1 MARNHRSRSFSRQKG
16 RFIWTSVLF
25 EGFNVPI
32 TPVSSNI
39 VEDADWTAV
48 AGNTGATLMAIRGW
62 WSAQGQTGTGNDSL
76 LMLIALVDADIAST
90 STSLDPA
97 AVATYTDED
106 VLWTGGW
113 TKAQVTEV
121 GVRAGSG
128 QVEVN
133 IKARRKI
140 RSGQEIRLC
149 QTTTNDEIGFSGVFR
164 ALLKLG

>member
-1 MARNHRSRSFSRQKG
+1 MARARRSRSFSRPRG

-25 EGFNVPI
+25 EGFNVPT

-76 LMLIALVDADIAST
+76 LMLIALVDADISAT
-90 STSLDPA
+90 DVSLDPA
-97 AVATYTDED
+97 AASTYTDED
-106 VLWTGGW
+106 LLWTGGW
-113 TKAQVTEV
+113 SNAQVTEI
-121 GVRAGSG
+121 GVRGSSNP
-128 QVEVN
+128 QEVN
-133 IKARRKI
+133 VKARRKI

-149 QTTTNDEIGFSGVFR
+149 QTTTNDEVGFSGVFR